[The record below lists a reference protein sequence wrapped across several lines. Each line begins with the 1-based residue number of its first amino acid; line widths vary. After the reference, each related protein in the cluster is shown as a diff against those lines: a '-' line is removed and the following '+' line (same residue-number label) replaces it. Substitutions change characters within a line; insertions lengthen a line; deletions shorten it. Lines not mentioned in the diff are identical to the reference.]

1 MTRVLHNYAQQENN
15 WDVAEFIFP
24 VSQEDEMIRSASIVS
39 SELPPLSSYAC
50 VISFPKGGGGG
61 GIPRSMWGL
70 CGDFEINTSPCRGGH
85 VVK

>member
-61 GIPRSMWGL
+61 GGAYQGQ
-70 CGDFEINTSPCRGGH
+70 CGDFVGTLR
-85 VVK
+85 